1 MGHDVNRYLYEFQCP
16 CGTNSYIAL
25 AAENEVPM
33 PYLFE
38 KVCWLAEKHV
48 REEGNTFDPTKL
60 KLIEVRNFE

>member
-1 MGHDVNRYLYEFQCP
+1 MNRYLYEFQCP

-25 AAENEVPM
+25 VAEGEESQ
-33 PYLFE
+33 LFE
-38 KVCWLAEKHV
+38 RACWLAEKHV